1 MAWREKLAWLSL
13 VSMVA
18 AYGTYFALILHSP
31 RSTVA
36 SLALFGA
43 ITVAQ
48 AAVTIA
54 ASIALALGAVTEA
67 RAPADERD
75 REIGRRGAR
84 IAYFVLL
91 VGMIM
96 VGVVMPL
103 NTSSAMRIV
112 NTALLAL
119 VIAEVTRQ
127 TVVVASYRRGWH
139 G

>member
-18 AYGTYFALILHSP
+18 AYGTYFALILHAP

-48 AAVTIA
+48 AMVTIV
-54 ASIALALGAVTEA
+54 ASIALALGAVAEA

-91 VGMIM
+91 VGMIL

-103 NTSSAMRIV
+103 NTSGMRIV

-127 TVVVASYRRGWH
+127 AVVVASYRRGWH